1 MPTFTL
7 KANDTRPIL
16 EVALLNPDGS
26 AHDLTGSTS
35 WKLHIRITPSVTLT
49 RDLVK
54 QGLDT
59 AGVLRYTWL
68 DTDWAPIVPTD
79 PKLPVP
85 MSAYHAVTLPMEYEI
100 SAGTSRLTFPN
111 SGHDTLKILGDL
123 A

>member
-1 MPTFTL
+1 MAVFVL

-16 EVALLNPDGS
+16 EVALLNPDGTP
-26 AHDLTGSTS
+26 HDLTGATE
-35 WKLHIRITPSVTLT
+35 WKLHIRLSNGSTLT

-68 DTDWAPIVPTD
+68 ATDWAPTEPTD

-85 MSAYHAVTLPMEYEI
+85 RSPYHALELPMEYEI
-100 SAGTSRLTFPN
+100 VSGSSRLTFPN
-111 SGHDTLKILGDL
+111 DGRDTLRILGEV